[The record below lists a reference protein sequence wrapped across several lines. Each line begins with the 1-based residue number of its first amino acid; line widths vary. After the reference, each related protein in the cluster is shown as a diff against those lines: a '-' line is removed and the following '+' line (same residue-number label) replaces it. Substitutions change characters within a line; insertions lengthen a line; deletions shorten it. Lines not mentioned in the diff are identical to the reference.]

1 MVPEVD
7 GWMPSPRGSI
17 RKESGVAVTVTP
29 YKLFSLRAV
38 PTVSQ
43 EPDPAERRGL
53 AVVQA
58 LSAVK
63 RRVTLRPSRMART
76 RD

>member
-1 MVPEVD
+1 M
-7 GWMPSPRGSI
+7 

-29 YKLFSLRAV
+29 YNPFSLRAV

-58 LSAVK
+58 LSAVN
-63 RRVTLRPSRMART
+63 RSGDAPALANGRGRETGCRA
-76 RD
+76 